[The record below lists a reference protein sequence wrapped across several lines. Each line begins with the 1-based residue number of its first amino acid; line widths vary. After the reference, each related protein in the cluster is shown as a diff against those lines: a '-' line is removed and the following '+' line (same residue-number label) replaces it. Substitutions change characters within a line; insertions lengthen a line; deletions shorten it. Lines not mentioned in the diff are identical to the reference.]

1 MENNSDMLSKDR
13 SGLITFEDG
22 NKLEYKLSLI
32 YKFIKNKVS
41 SLFNRIFDLK
51 LKEIYI
57 IYFLWFIWLIN
68 LAIYTDKDISDLLF
82 SNHKNILI
90 IIILVFNSLFTIFQS
105 LSIILKKNKILCNI
119 TFLICFSAI
128 LINAIISLFYDK
140 GSGWQFHLLI
150 ILNNLNSLF
159 LLDFL
164 LNFFEI
170 KEEIN

>member
-1 MENNSDMLSKDR
+1 MESNLNLLSKDR
-13 SGLITFEDG
+13 SGLITLEDG

-105 LSIILKKNKILCNI
+105 LSIILKKIK
-119 TFLICFSAI
+119 
-128 LINAIISLFYDK
+128 FYV
-140 GSGWQFHLLI
+140 I
-150 ILNNLNSLF
+150 
-159 LLDFL
+159 
-164 LNFFEI
+164 
-170 KEEIN
+170 

>member
-1 MENNSDMLSKDR
+1 MENNLDMLSGDK
-13 SGLITFEDG
+13 SGLINLEDG
-22 NKLEYKLSLI
+22 NKLKNKISLI
-32 YKFIKNKVS
+32 YNIIKNNVS
-41 SLFNRIFDLK
+41 SLFNHIFDLK

-57 IYFLWFIWLIN
+57 IYFLWLIWFIN
-68 LAIYTDKDISDLLF
+68 LAIYTDKDISNLLF
-82 SNHKNILI
+82 SNLKNILI

-105 LSIILKKNKILCNI
+105 LSIILKKNKILCTI

-128 LINAIISLFYDK
+128 LINAIISLFYNK

-164 LNFFEI
+164 LKFFEI
-170 KEEIN
+170 KWIN

>member
-1 MENNSDMLSKDR
+1 MESNLNLLSKDR
-13 SGLITFEDG
+13 SGLITLEDG

-105 LSIILKKNKILCNI
+105 LSIILKKNKILCTI

-128 LINAIISLFYDK
+128 LINAIISLFYNK

-164 LNFFEI
+164 LKFFEI
-170 KEEIN
+170 KWIN